1 MSCHNC
7 GGNLEKTITELPFK
21 VGPSSIVIIKKL
33 PVVQCQNCS
42 EYLLE
47 DHVME
52 KVDTILNGI
61 DQNVELKILTYA
73 A

>member
-7 GGNLEKTITELPFK
+7 GGNLEETVTDLPFK
-21 VGPSSIVIIKKL
+21 TGPSSIVIIKKL
-33 PVVQCQNCS
+33 PVAQCQNCG

-47 DHVME
+47 DPVMK
-52 KVDTILNGI
+52 KVDAILGGI
-61 DQNVELKILTYA
+61 DHDVELEILTYA

>member
-1 MSCHNC
+1 MSCRNC
-7 GGNLEKTITELPFK
+7 GGNLENTITELPFK
-21 VGPSSIVIIKKL
+21 VGSSSIVIIKKL
-33 PVVQCQNCS
+33 PVIQCQNCS

-52 KVDTILNGI
+52 KVDIILNGI
-61 DQNVELKILTYA
+61 DRDVELEILTYA